1 LTTSRST
8 LYLIALL
15 TTCGPPSPGL
25 AVQTLLDSHAPDL
38 RIGGRITP
46 EAHQRYQLHVAPY
59 MGYQDSLFTNASG
72 LSNLMIRV
80 DEYVD
85 DANPHVSQGARI
97 EAVILRVRDVSS
109 IAALSARADAALG
122 MPEFF
127 CAASRTTGRVVIR
140 YWPGARERGL
150 RLDVR
155 LPPVVPEDTIPG
167 MANIPVG
174 SGAVVFGAVP
184 PTLGEG
190 IVAGEC
196 PG

>member
-1 LTTSRST
+1 VL
-8 LYLIALL
+8 ALL
-15 TTCGPPSPGL
+15 AACGPPSPGP
-25 AVQTLLDSHAPDL
+25 AVQTLLDSYAPEL
-38 RIGGRITP
+38 RIGGRISQ
-46 EAHQRYQLHVAPY
+46 EAHRRYQLRVLPY
-59 MGYQDSLFTNASG
+59 TGYQDSLFTDASG
-72 LSNLMIRV
+72 LSNMMIRV
-80 DEYVD
+80 DEHVD
-85 DANPHVSQGARI
+85 DGDPTVSPGARI
-97 EAVILRVRDVSS
+97 EAVIFRVRDLPS
-109 IAALSARADAALG
+109 IAALTARADAALG
-122 MPEFF
+122 MPELF

-155 LPPVVPEDTIPG
+155 LPPIVPEDTIPG